1 MVSRS
6 TSDKR
11 QALNQIGD
19 WVNKVGNTGYSSVDA
34 ANFVT
39 VYDLSALWVIWVGDN
54 TGNSSGMLFDL
65 LLLCSRCYDLRVE
78 GRFSWDEVSSAFV

>member
-19 WVNKVGNTGYSSVDA
+19 RVNKVGNTGYLSVDA

-39 VYDLSALWVIWVGDN
+39 VYDLSAL
-54 TGNSSGMLFDL
+54 
-65 LLLCSRCYDLRVE
+65 
-78 GRFSWDEVSSAFV
+78 

>member
-19 WVNKVGNTGYSSVDA
+19 RVNKVGNTGYLSVDA

-39 VYDLSALWVIWVGDN
+39 VYDLSALRVVWVGDN

-65 LLLCSRCYDLRVE
+65 LLLLSRCYDLRVE
-78 GRFSWDEVSSAFV
+78 GRFS